1 MYAMNCK
8 TENFEALDINN
19 FTVVRVRIWE
29 RWRKGE
35 QTIGFSFSIITA
47 SLTFSQQRRGRGGGK
62 RSAQRRKF
70 PDSSQTSPQLTVEH
84 FVDLTSSLPEGSC
97 ITEVPRSNV
106 WYFR

>member
-47 SLTFSQQRRGRGGGK
+47 SLTSLQQRRGKGEGEEEC
-62 RSAQRRKF
+62 SAKK
-70 PDSSQTSPQLTVEH
+70 
-84 FVDLTSSLPEGSC
+84 
-97 ITEVPRSNV
+97 IPRLIANIPSTHS
-106 WYFR
+106 RALR